1 MAVTIT
7 YLYPQTS
14 APTLAQALAANM
26 VVATV
31 AASAAADTSAVITH
45 NFNLSDAQISQG
57 FPRTVI
63 VPQASEQSSNWFE
76 ASQNPN
82 FTVLQK
88 PTDAAGPTVKVFID
102 RPHSIGK

>member
-7 YLYPQTS
+7 YTYPQTS
-14 APTLAQALAANM
+14 APTAVQARAANM

-45 NFNLSDAQISQG
+45 NFALSNAEITQG

-88 PTDAAGPTVKVFID
+88 PTADTGPTAKVFID
-102 RPHSIGK
+102 RPHTIVR